1 MATKTKAAAKWKWP
15 NATQLLAW
23 ATTLGIVVVAVA
35 PVLPAGPEWEGVRI
49 ALGVVAVVIAKLTQS
64 ERKLPP
70 SIAEAHDVLDK
81 AGSARGRS

>member
-1 MATKTKAAAKWKWP
+1 MATKAKWKWP
-15 NATQLLAW
+15 TVTQWIAW

-35 PVLPAGPEWEGVRI
+35 PVLPAGPEWDGVRV

-64 ERKLPP
+64 ERRIPP
-70 SIAEAHDVLDK
+70 TVAEAHETLDK